1 MSRFSLFSFIEM
13 FHVNFCLIV
22 LCDLD
27 RIDSEDVED
36 TTAGGGL
43 KTEEVAAEVD
53 VREQK
58 LLGIINIK
66 LSLVIGH
73 WSFTRK

>member
-1 MSRFSLFSFIEM
+1 M
-13 FHVNFCLIV
+13 FHVYFCLFV

-27 RIDSEDVED
+27 RIDSEEN

-53 VREQK
+53 DREQK

-66 LSLVIGH
+66 FSLVE
-73 WSFTRK
+73 